1 MASIPPITAAAS
13 NLLQAKRIMPLSKQ
27 RGDRLQVTASARSQA
42 GEGGAPPASS
52 RYQAWQYTAGFVGSV
67 VDATTVPVPAWPGLA
82 WDPGSVLVPPIS
94 SGVPPVGDPSWR
106 IEPGSIQP
114 M

>member
-27 RGDRLQVTASARSQA
+27 RGDRLQVTASAQSQA
-42 GEGGAPPASS
+42 GAGGAPPASS

-67 VDATTVPVPAWPGLA
+67 VDATTVPVPAWPRLPCY
-82 WDPGSVLVPPIS
+82 PGSVFMTPIS
-94 SGVPPVGDPSWR
+94 HDPPLPVDP
-106 IEPGSIQP
+106 
-114 M
+114 